1 MDHILYHTFKI
12 ILSILSKKKKKKK
25 KTHEKL
31 GDNPPIKTCVNKIEN
46 TITFKTKEKNCL
58 QILTP
63 ETMKILGSSKIKI
76 DKYKSGESVP
86 HLEIAEVVL
95 VHCNVVS
102 NDYQTDSRFLYEF
115 VTNKSFGQLL
125 NVLPKNLIF

>member
-1 MDHILYHTFKI
+1 
-12 ILSILSKKKKKKK
+12 
-25 KTHEKL
+25 
-31 GDNPPIKTCVNKIEN
+31 
-46 TITFKTKEKNCL
+46 
-58 QILTP
+58 
-63 ETMKILGSSKIKI
+63 MKILGSSKIKI
-76 DKYKSGESVP
+76 DINKIGESVP

>member
-1 MDHILYHTFKI
+1 MDHHGTKNLINWWI
-12 ILSILSKKKKKKK
+12 IFCIIHSSLFWVYYQKKKKN
-25 KTHEKL
+25 HEKL
-31 GDNPPIKTCVNKIEN
+31 GDNRPIKTCVNKTEN

-76 DKYKSGESVP
+76 DKNKIGESIP

-95 VHCNVVS
+95 VYWNVVS
-102 NDYQTDSRFLYEF
+102 NDYQTDSRFL
-115 VTNKSFGQLL
+115 
-125 NVLPKNLIF
+125 